1 MKPFG
6 GPYSSRVSQC
16 FTFHIM
22 SPCFHLSFTTCLPP
36 PYLQLQPSC
45 TSHVSG
51 HSSLQP
57 TGGWLMNLWPAR
69 LEWLEPNIAKW
80 TSTKTGH
87 GTIYILFQSIPIGK
101 RVSIQNKTEHVEALK
116 GTPSFFQPGF
126 QSHSQNQNLL
136 FFFHL
141 GFATAAIHFRPNSC
155 RTFCFHQVVYW
166 FSMPEYVWI
175 GAKPPW
181 TIWHRPR
188 LKRDVSLQAN
198 HLWNKMLAKTLGY
211 SELLLRPN
219 SETLSQWQ

>member
-87 GTIYILFQSIPIGK
+87 GTIYI
-101 RVSIQNKTEHVEALK
+101 VSINSNWKTCVHPKQNGTCWSTERDTQLFPTRVPEPLAKSKSLVFFPSGICHRSNTLPPKQLPHFLLSPSRLLVFHAGVCLNWSKASLNNLTPATAQTWRISSSKSSLEQNACKNSGLLRAALK
-116 GTPSFFQPGF
+116 T
-126 QSHSQNQNLL
+126 
-136 FFFHL
+136 
-141 GFATAAIHFRPNSC
+141 
-155 RTFCFHQVVYW
+155 
-166 FSMPEYVWI
+166 
-175 GAKPPW
+175 K
-181 TIWHRPR
+181 
-188 LKRDVSLQAN
+188 
-198 HLWNKMLAKTLGY
+198 LWD
-211 SELLLRPN
+211 S
-219 SETLSQWQ
+219 

>member
-22 SPCFHLSFTTCLPP
+22 SPCFHLSFTTCLPT
-36 PYLQLQPSC
+36 PYLQPSC

-87 GTIYILFQSIPIGK
+87 GTIYIYI
-101 RVSIQNKTEHVEALK
+101 VSINSNGRTCLHPKQNGTCWSTERD
-116 GTPSFFQPGF
+116 PQ
-126 QSHSQNQNLL
+126 L
-136 FFFHL
+136 FPTWVPEPLAKSKSLGFFHL
-141 GFATAAIHFRPNSC
+141 GFATTAIHFRPNSC

-166 FSMPEYVWI
+166 FSMPEYIWI

-188 LKRDVSLQAN
+188 AQTWRISSSKSSLEQN
-198 HLWNKMLAKTLGY
+198 VCKNSG
-211 SELLLRPN
+211 LLRAALKTKLWDP
-219 SETLSQWQ
+219 